1 MTELVNQYAEE
12 HSQNRQQELRR
23 IVIVGAPD
31 DKRRGDPENRVH
43 SHGDRS
49 DTEPEIELRFR
60 NATHHRRQAPKAGK
74 PSSGG
79 QRVIDAQ
86 RRGKPE
92 IFVGGGLTGPRRPA
106 RDRATTA
113 RTDWANISQ
122 QRDTLPRVTRPLRIA
137 PTAGIKGAHRPVW
150 GHGIDAGRSLPPP
163 CPASSNS
170 TPGSSTRSPR
180 AR

>member
-12 HSQNRQQELRR
+12 HSQNRQQKLRR

-92 IFVGGGLTGPRRPA
+92 IFVDCGRTGPIGRPEIEPPP
-106 RDRATTA
+106 A
-113 RTDWANISQ
+113 RTDWANI
-122 QRDTLPRVTRPLRIA
+122 LNNETRCRE
-137 PTAGIKGAHRPVW
+137 
-150 GHGIDAGRSLPPP
+150 
-163 CPASSNS
+163 
-170 TPGSSTRSPR
+170 
-180 AR
+180 

>member
-43 SHGDRS
+43 SYGDRS

-60 NATHHRRQAPKAGK
+60 NATHHRQQAPKAEK

-92 IFVGGGLTGPRRPA
+92 FFVGRGLPGPVVGPEIESPP
-106 RDRATTA
+106 A
-113 RTDWANISQ
+113 RTDWANI
-122 QRDTLPRVTRPLRIA
+122 LNNETRCRE
-137 PTAGIKGAHRPVW
+137 
-150 GHGIDAGRSLPPP
+150 
-163 CPASSNS
+163 
-170 TPGSSTRSPR
+170 
-180 AR
+180 